1 MKKSII
7 LLAFV
12 LLVTTLRS
20 FAQEVEDSENYQEK
34 KNHFYLSVELLK
46 TIPWL
51 MIDNAYIIEPQLE
64 YRSKS
69 LVLSIQ
75 YGLND
80 IKNTIYDRVEYR
92 NQGTYYKIGAGIDF
106 SYFKNNDDRNNIILG
121 GNLIFSSYKETG
133 VVKFE
138 NPYFG
143 DAELTQE
150 NDSRGIEVYFT
161 YRRVFDNNFFVNISP
176 RIAYVMTEYDEPSFP
191 VYYASG
197 FGIVNV
203 FENSSSN
210 LDITIGASLKVGYRF

>member
-7 LLAFV
+7 LIAIVFFGI
-12 LLVTTLRS
+12 TLKS
-20 FAQEVEDSENYQEK
+20 FAQDVEEPDNYQEK

-69 LVLSIQ
+69 LVLSLQ

-80 IKNTIYDRVEYR
+80 IKNIIYNRMEYR

-133 VVKFE
+133 VVVFE

-143 DAELTQE
+143 NAELIQE

-161 YRRVFDNNFFVNISP
+161 YRRVFENNFFVNVTP
-176 RIAYVMTEYDEPSFP
+176 RIAYVITDYDEPLFP

-197 FGIVNV
+197 YGVVNV
-203 FENSSSN
+203 FENNTSN
-210 LDITIGASLKVGYRF
+210 LNFTIGASLKVGYRF